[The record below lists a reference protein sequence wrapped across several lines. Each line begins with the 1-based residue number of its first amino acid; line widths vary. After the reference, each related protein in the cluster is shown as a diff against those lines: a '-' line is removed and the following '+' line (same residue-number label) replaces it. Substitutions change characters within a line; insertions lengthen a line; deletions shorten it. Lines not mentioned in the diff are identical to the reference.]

1 MLQVSLQGWEEYM
14 AKLKAAPDQLKQD
27 IDAEVEAAAKMF
39 EAGAKRDLNTGDRG
53 TLRRSINHKRLA
65 IMNYSIGTPLFYAP
79 YIEFGTKKKVKIEP
93 GFEAEAAAAKGLPQR
108 GGQLKF
114 FDTIREW
121 VRRKQIAK
129 GKELDSVA
137 FLIARS
143 ILRNGIS
150 PKPFFFKQYSPV
162 KKLLIERVKRKLGIK

>member
-1 MLQVSLQGWEEYM
+1 MS
-14 AKLKAAPDQLKQD
+14 K
-27 IDAEVEAAAKMF
+27 
-39 EAGAKRDLNTGDRG
+39 KR
-53 TLRRSINHKRLA
+53 
-65 IMNYSIGTPLFYAP
+65 
-79 YIEFGTKKKVKIEP
+79 KVAT
-93 GFEAEAAAAKGLPQR
+93 EAEAAAAKGLPQR
-108 GGQLKF
+108 GGQLNF

-129 GKELDSVA
+129 GKELDRVA